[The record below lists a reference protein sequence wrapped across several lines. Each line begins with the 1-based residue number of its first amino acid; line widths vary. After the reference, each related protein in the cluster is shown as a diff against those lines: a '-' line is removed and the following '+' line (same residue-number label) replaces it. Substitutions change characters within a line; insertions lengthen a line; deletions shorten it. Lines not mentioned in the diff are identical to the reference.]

1 MIAGLPMYDW
11 PERRPATDA
20 LWARL
25 RDALRAAEFDA
36 PDALTRMDDLQAL
49 WLAPDLLLA
58 QTCAY
63 PLETALR
70 GRVRY
75 VATPVHGAPGCGR
88 GTYRSVV
95 IARGLGED
103 MVAPATP
110 DATLPIQLSG
120 RLAANA
126 PDSLSGYVALA
137 RDLEATGL
145 AMPGPALWTGA
156 HRASIRAVAEG
167 EADVAAIDC
176 VSWRIAQAHE
186 PTAARVRVIGWT
198 AERPGLPLITSRT
211 MTDDD
216 LVRLRRAIAAAM
228 PIAVL
233 DRPAER

>member
-11 PERRPATDA
+11 PERRPGTDA

-25 RDALRAAEFDA
+25 RDALRAAGFDA

-58 QTCAY
+58 QACAY

-75 VATPVHGAPGCGR
+75 VATPVHGAPGCGE

-95 IARGLGED
+95 IARAPGGNVPPPGEPGPRL
-103 MVAPATP
+103 PAV
-110 DATLPIQLSG
+110 LPG

-126 PDSLSGYVALA
+126 PDSLSGHVALV

-145 AMPGPALWTGA
+145 AMPGPALWTGS
-156 HRASIRAVAEG
+156 HRASIRAVAAG
-167 EADVAAIDC
+167 GADVAAIDC
-176 VSWRIAQAHE
+176 ITWRIAQAHE
-186 PTAARVRVIGWT
+186 PAAARVRVMGWT
-198 AERPGLPLITSRT
+198 AERPGLPLITSKT
-211 MTDDD
+211 MTDDG
-216 LVRLRRAIAAAM
+216 LARLRRAIAAAM

-233 DRPAER
+233 DRPTER